1 MIENGSVLFNQ
12 HWRAISGIQYERDDE
27 KRERSSK
34 VRRVKDNCGDV
45 RRGGRRY
52 FLLPGAKN

>member
-1 MIENGSVLFNQ
+1 MEVCYLINIEEPFQAYSM
-12 HWRAISGIQYERDDE
+12 RDDE